1 MLSASDA
8 PPSTSSRTLR
18 MTAEKFLCGS
28 CLPRMSRHCTSG
40 NPASIMTENWRVK
53 IARLLD
59 GTPFPG
65 LGPPG
70 FTSFALAFAAALA
83 GSMRVTWICSRRS
96 ALTAA
101 SIVSA
106 IRSPVTGCPVLVR
119 PE

>member
-1 MLSASDA
+1 
-8 PPSTSSRTLR
+8 
-18 MTAEKFLCGS
+18 
-28 CLPRMSRHCTSG
+28 
-40 NPASIMTENWRVK
+40 MTENWRVK

-59 GTPFPG
+59 GTPLPG

-70 FTSFALAFAAALA
+70 FASAFASAFAAALA

-106 IRSPVTGCPVLVR
+106 IRSPVTG
-119 PE
+119 

>member
-1 MLSASDA
+1 
-8 PPSTSSRTLR
+8 
-18 MTAEKFLCGS
+18 
-28 CLPRMSRHCTSG
+28 
-40 NPASIMTENWRVK
+40 MTENWRVK
-53 IARLLD
+53 IARLLA
-59 GTPFPG
+59 GTPLPG

-70 FTSFALAFAAALA
+70 LASALASAFAALA